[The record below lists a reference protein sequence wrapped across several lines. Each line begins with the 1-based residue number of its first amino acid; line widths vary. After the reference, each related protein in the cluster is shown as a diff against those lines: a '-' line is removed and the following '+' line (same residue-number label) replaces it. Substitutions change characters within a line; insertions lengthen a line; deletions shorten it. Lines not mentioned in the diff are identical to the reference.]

1 MFVEGSDLFKVTIIP
16 DNKQEEPIII
26 EDVYI
31 DQLVSVIDGNVE
43 HCENYE
49 KRVSEEYDFAEN
61 LVAV

>member
-1 MFVEGSDLFKVTIIP
+1 MFKVTIIP
-16 DNKQEEPIII
+16 DNNQEKPIII

-31 DQLVSVIDGNVE
+31 DQLVSVIDEAVE

-49 KRVSEEYDFAEN
+49 KRISDEYKFAEN